1 VILDKEVLAVE
12 LAQQDIIREDN
23 ERNIRIDYNN
33 AGCAKPLYLSCIF
46 AKKFVTMPVAEAL
59 PQPFT
64 NLQLEL
70 LKIYARTVDEK
81 DLLEIKR
88 LLGQYFA
95 GKASDLADKLWAEKG
110 LSEAE
115 ILNKHRRTPYPRR
128 SSL

>member
-1 VILDKEVLAVE
+1 
-12 LAQQDIIREDN
+12 
-23 ERNIRIDYNN
+23 
-33 AGCAKPLYLSCIF
+33 
-46 AKKFVTMPVAEAL
+46 MPTAEAI

-95 GKASDLADKLWAEKG
+95 DKASDLADQIWAEKG
-110 LSEAE
+110 LSEDK
-115 ILNKHRRTPYPRR
+115 ILSEKR
-128 SSL
+128 

>member
-1 VILDKEVLAVE
+1 
-12 LAQQDIIREDN
+12 
-23 ERNIRIDYNN
+23 
-33 AGCAKPLYLSCIF
+33 
-46 AKKFVTMPVAEAL
+46 MPTAEAI

-95 GKASDLADKLWAEKG
+95 DKASDLADKLWAEKG
-110 LSEAE
+110 LTEDK
-115 ILNKHRRTPYPRR
+115 ILSKHARTPYRRR